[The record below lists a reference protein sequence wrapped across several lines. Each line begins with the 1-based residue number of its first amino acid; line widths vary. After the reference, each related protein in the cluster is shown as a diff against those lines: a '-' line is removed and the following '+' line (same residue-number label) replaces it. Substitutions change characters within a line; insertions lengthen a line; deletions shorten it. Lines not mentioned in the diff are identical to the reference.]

1 MDITLYLM
9 TQKGF
14 EVLKVLI
21 ARNFNKMISEVVI
34 GNDKNIEDDFSEKIV
49 TLCQLNTIRFFMKN
63 DTYDITSDFS
73 IAVSWR
79 WLIPQNNSKLNVLHD
94 SLLPKYRGFSPL
106 VNMLINKE
114 QEIGVSAIFASE
126 EYDKGDIIAQTS
138 TKIEYPINI
147 SQAIE
152 LIVLNYTELVVTIFE
167 DISKGNKLSGRKQIE
182 EYASYSLWRD
192 ENDYKIDWNQSSE
205 SILNFV
211 NAVSKPYKGA
221 YTFINGSQKIRVL
234 KVALQNDV
242 HIENRDVGKVI
253 FFKDDYPVIVCKS
266 GLIKLLSV
274 IDDETNENLLPFKKF
289 RIRLMDYNK

>member
-79 WLIPQNNSKLNVLHD
+79 WLIPQNNSKLIVLHD

-138 TKIEYPINI
+138 TKIEYPITI

-253 FFKDDYPVIVCKS
+253 FFKDNYPVIVCKS